1 MHELP
6 SDATV
11 EARLR
16 EHLAGELRRAET
28 DYPRLDVVRARPR
41 IRSRRPIGVALAA
54 VAVLLLAGAF
64 VVPRLVGPGIGGP
77 AAIPIGDDGLP
88 LSIAGEPVRRLDVM
102 ALWTT
107 DRDYLV
113 GGTLVLN
120 TGRCLSRSE
129 RAQFGCGEDWMLVS
143 GPPKNPTAS
152 VTLDSAP
159 AAAGFV
165 RTSGA
170 LTVIRVGDP
179 SPVAGALTVTSV
191 AWRKPTKGRI
201 PDNATPPEGGMTNE
215 ALVPDFV
222 SYVGSAGDTVLGYVP
237 KDYPVG
243 GPEPLPGTPSDPP
256 QDLRIP
262 VYGEDL
268 VTLVGHDVPGVGFV
282 ALGATETPSPR
293 EFSEA
298 PATEAPVVE
307 APLPATPSPSDAGP
321 VLDCGRIDPITCAR
335 AVDLARAVDQ
345 GEVTNVSR
353 IIVDDTCPPQ
363 ALCDRLYPFD
373 SLVVFVTAGADT
385 TGWIS
390 FSVTGLEYNAP
401 TDASRYLGDLPAH
414 VVSRV
419 AASATSSAAPF
430 VVVRF
435 DVMNRSGQAVVM
447 SVASDAGADM
457 PGFLPGESGTV
468 YIPVRTA
475 ASEIQIEVLS
485 QPNCVPSAS
494 ASYSLGFPFTLL
506 IDDGATA
513 RWLVL
518 GTDPGIFTTPKP
530 LPVNSVHCPGG

>member
-1 MHELP
+1 MESTP
-6 SDATV
+6 N
-11 EARLR
+11 
-16 EHLAGELRRAET
+16 
-28 DYPRLDVVRARPR
+28 
-41 IRSRRPIGVALAA
+41 
-54 VAVLLLAGAF
+54 
-64 VVPRLVGPGIGGP
+64 
-77 AAIPIGDDGLP
+77 
-88 LSIAGEPVRRLDVM
+88 
-102 ALWTT
+102 
-107 DRDYLV
+107 
-113 GGTLVLN
+113 N
-120 TGRCLSRSE
+120 T
-129 RAQFGCGEDWMLVS
+129 
-143 GPPKNPTAS
+143 
-152 VTLDSAP
+152 
-159 AAAGFV
+159 
-165 RTSGA
+165 
-170 LTVIRVGDP
+170 
-179 SPVAGALTVTSV
+179 
-191 AWRKPTKGRI
+191 
-201 PDNATPPEGGMTNE
+201 
-215 ALVPDFV
+215 
-222 SYVGSAGDTVLGYVP
+222 
-237 KDYPVG
+237 
-243 GPEPLPGTPSDPP
+243 
-256 QDLRIP
+256 
-262 VYGEDL
+262 
-268 VTLVGHDVPGVGFV
+268 
-282 ALGATETPSPR
+282 
-293 EFSEA
+293 
-298 PATEAPVVE
+298 
-307 APLPATPSPSDAGP
+307 
-321 VLDCGRIDPITCAR
+321 R